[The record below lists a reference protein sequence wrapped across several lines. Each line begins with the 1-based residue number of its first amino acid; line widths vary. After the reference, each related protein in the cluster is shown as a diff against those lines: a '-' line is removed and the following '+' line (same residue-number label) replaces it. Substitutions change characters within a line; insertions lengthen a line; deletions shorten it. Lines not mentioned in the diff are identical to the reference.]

1 MPRPVN
7 ADAAATKQRILDS
20 ALELFAERGIDGV
33 SLRELA
39 ADAKV
44 SSAMIHHCFG
54 GKDGLRQAAIDTM
67 YSQLTT
73 LSIEMI
79 TLMSHEVNLTPS
91 EVFEHAVKVSFAFTR
106 RHRAAARLLL
116 RDVVGNGELDERR
129 QAMTNG
135 PFIDAISTRL
145 SEMTGLDSNQLR
157 FSLHSCITLVARY
170 AVSSSRELMMLS
182 KTDNIEEA
190 LIKIEDYLQGAVRA
204 LMRLPPTPVSD

>member
-1 MPRPVN
+1 MGMPRPVN

-39 ADAKV
+39 ADAHV

-73 LSIEMI
+73 LSLEMI
-79 TLMSHEVNLTPS
+79 ALMGPNTELSAT
-91 EVFEHAVKVSFAFTR
+91 EVFDHSVKVSFAFTR

-116 RDVVGNGELDERR
+116 RDVVANGELDERR
-129 QAMTNG
+129 QAMTSG
-135 PFIDAISTRL
+135 PFLDAISSRL
-145 SEMTGLDSNQLR
+145 SELSGLDPNELR
-157 FSLHSCITLVARY
+157 LCLHSSITLVARY
-170 AVSSSRELMMLS
+170 AVSSNRELMMLS
-182 KTDNIEEA
+182 NTDTIEEA
-190 LIKIEDYLQGAVRA
+190 LVRIESYLREAVRV
-204 LMRLPPTPVSD
+204 LMRLPPTTS